1 MNNQANMGQKSNIII
16 YATEDGL
23 TKIETTFDEDTVW
36 LSIDQMAELFQ
47 RDKST
52 ISRHIK
58 NVFSEGELVRE
69 SVVANFA
76 TTAADG
82 KIYQVDYYNLDV
94 IISVGYRVKSKRG
107 TQFRIWALNILKEYM
122 RKGFALDDER
132 LKNLGGGGY
141 FKELLERI
149 RDIRASEKVF
159 YRQVLEIYATSI
171 DYDPKAE
178 ISILFF
184 KKVQNKIR
192 YAIHGKTA
200 AEVIYT
206 RADAEKEFMGLTTF
220 VGNQPTLKEAVVAKN
235 YLSEKELRSMGQLV
249 SGYLDFAERQAEREQ
264 VMTMKD
270 WAEHLD
276 RILTMSGEQ
285 LLQGNGS
292 ISHKQ
297 AVEKVT
303 DEYKKYK
310 ARTISD
316 VEEDYLNSIKM
327 LEQKTDKKQ
336 KDM

>member
-1 MNNQANMGQKSNIII
+1 MNNQNNINQKSHMII
-16 YATEDGL
+16 YTTEDGL

-58 NVFSEGELVRE
+58 NIYSEGELVRE
-69 SVVANFA
+69 GTVAFFA
-76 TTAADG
+76 TVQMEGDR
-82 KIYQVDYYNLDV
+82 QVAREICYYNLDV

-107 TQFRIWALNILKEYM
+107 TQFRIWATNILKEYM

-159 YRQVLEIYATSI
+159 YRQILEIYATSI

-184 KKVQNKIR
+184 KKVQNKIH
-192 YAIHGKTA
+192 YAIHGQTA

-235 YLSEKELRSMGQLV
+235 YLNEKELRAMGQLV

-264 VMTMKD
+264 AMTMKD

-276 RILTMSGEQ
+276 RILTMTGEQ

-292 ISHKQ
+292 VSHKQ
-297 AVEKVT
+297 AVNKAT

-327 LEQKTDKKQ
+327 LEQKTDKK
-336 KDM
+336 

>member
-1 MNNQANMGQKSNIII
+1 MNNQNNINQKSHMII
-16 YATEDGL
+16 YTTEDGL

-58 NVFSEGELVRE
+58 NIYSEGELVRE
-69 SVVANFA
+69 GTVAFFA
-76 TTAADG
+76 TVQMEGDR
-82 KIYQVDYYNLDV
+82 QVAREICYYNLDV

-107 TQFRIWALNILKEYM
+107 TQFRIWATNILKEYM

-159 YRQVLEIYATSI
+159 YRQILEIYATSI

-184 KKVQNKIR
+184 KKVQNKIH
-192 YAIHGKTA
+192 YAIHGQTA

-235 YLSEKELRSMGQLV
+235 YLNEKELRAMGQLV

-264 VMTMKD
+264 AMTMKD

-276 RILTMSGEQ
+276 RILTMTGEQ

-297 AVEKVT
+297 AVNKAT

-327 LEQKTDKKQ
+327 LEKKADKK
-336 KDM
+336 

>member
-1 MNNQANMGQKSNIII
+1 MNGKNKNNNPSEMII
-16 YATEDGL
+16 YTTEDGL
-23 TKIETTFDEDTVW
+23 AKIETTFDGDTVW

-58 NVFSEGELVRE
+58 NVFVEGELDRNA
-69 SVVANFA
+69 VVAKFA

-82 KIYQVDYYNLDV
+82 KTYQVEFYNLDV
-94 IISVGYRVKSKRG
+94 IISVGYRVKSRRG
-107 TQFRIWALNILKEYM
+107 VQFRIWATGILKEYM

-178 ISILFF
+178 ISVQFF
-184 KKVQNKIR
+184 RKVQNKIH
-192 YAIHGKTA
+192 YAIHGQTA

-220 VGNQPTLKEAVVAKN
+220 AGSQPTLKEAVVAKN
-235 YLSEKELRSMGQLV
+235 YLNEKELRAMGQLV

-264 VMTMKD
+264 AMTMQD
-270 WAEHLD
+270 WSAHLD

-285 LLQGNGS
+285 LLIGNGS
-292 ISHKQ
+292 VSHQQ
-297 AVEKVT
+297 AIDKAT
-303 DEYKKYK
+303 DEYRKYK
-310 ARTISD
+310 VRTISE
-316 VEEDYLNSIKM
+316 VERDYLDAIKL
-327 LEQKTDKKQ
+327 LEQKTDKK
-336 KDM
+336 

>member
-1 MNNQANMGQKSNIII
+1 MII
-16 YATEDGL
+16 YTTEDGL

-58 NVFSEGELVRE
+58 NIYSEGELVRE
-69 SVVANFA
+69 GTVAFFA
-76 TTAADG
+76 TVQMEGDR
-82 KIYQVDYYNLDV
+82 QVAREICYYNLDV

-107 TQFRIWALNILKEYM
+107 TQFRIWATNILKEYM

-159 YRQVLEIYATSI
+159 YRQILEIYATSI

-184 KKVQNKIR
+184 KKVQNKIH
-192 YAIHGKTA
+192 YAIHGQTA

-235 YLSEKELRSMGQLV
+235 YLNEKELRAMGQLV

-264 VMTMKD
+264 AMTMKD

-276 RILTMSGEQ
+276 RILTMTGEQ

-297 AVEKVT
+297 AVNKAT

-327 LEQKTDKKQ
+327 LEQKADNK
-336 KDM
+336 